1 MQARKRE
8 RAAARAAVSICLA
21 CAAVSPQRA
30 LAQSDE
36 TGWSFDD
43 SGGAT
48 PPTATLPPAESSPPP
63 PASSPAESAP
73 EPRLAPFA
81 PTPGAADPQADRASG
96 VTGEEAPRR
105 PVDRRVLHGFR
116 MGYLY
121 IANYDKPI
129 ASDDPDCLNC
139 SMKDRYEL
147 RTPHQFLIGY
157 EVMGR
162 LIGHGWLNVVM
173 VGNVLVSG
181 LEQSKFWPS
190 ANALIGF
197 ELDHSFQVGVGANF
211 TLEQDKPA
219 HMVMGAGWTPLVGSF
234 YVPVHAFFVPDVDG
248 NHRMGGTVGVNW

>member
-1 MQARKRE
+1 MNARNKAH
-8 RAAARAAVSICLA
+8 AAARATLSICLLA
-21 CAAVSPQRA
+21 GAVHAAPQDDGWTF
-30 LAQSDE
+30 DE
-36 TGWSFDD
+36 GEASQPL
-43 SGGAT
+43 
-48 PPTATLPPAESSPPP
+48 PPTATLPPAEPAQRPAPPP
-63 PASSPAESAP
+63 NEQPAVAP
-73 EPRLAPFA
+73 LSFA
-81 PTPGAADPQADRASG
+81 PRADDPQADTTASG
-96 VTGEEAPRR
+96 GSTEEPRK

-129 ASDDPDCLNC
+129 PSDDPSCLNC
-139 SMKDRYEL
+139 SMKERYEL

-162 LIGHGWLNVVM
+162 LIGHGWLNVVL

-211 TLEQDKPA
+211 TLEEEKPA
-219 HMVMGAGWTPLVGSF
+219 HMVMAAGWTPLIGSF

>member
-1 MQARKRE
+1 VT
-8 RAAARAAVSICLA
+8 ARATLSICLA
-21 CAAVSPQRA
+21 FAGSIPAIA
-30 LAQSDE
+30 LAQPDDD
-36 TGWSFDD
+36 WSFR
-43 SGGAT
+43 GEEPATAPPAT
-48 PPTATLPPAESSPPP
+48 PPPATPP
-63 PASSPAESAP
+63 PATPP
-73 EPRLAPFA
+73 PDDEPRIAPLVQ
-81 PTPGAADPQADRASG
+81 TGDDPQADTPGPDA
-96 VTGEEAPRR
+96 TTEPRKR
-105 PVDRRVLHGFR
+105 PIDRRVLHGFR

-121 IANYDKPI
+121 IANHDKPVP
-129 ASDDPDCLNC
+129 SDDPDCPNC
-139 SMKDRYEL
+139 SMKERYGL

-162 LIGHGWLNVVM
+162 LIGHGWLNVVL

-211 TLEQDKPA
+211 TLEEEKPA
-219 HMVMGAGWTPLVGSF
+219 HMVMAAGWTPLVGSF

>member
-1 MQARKRE
+1 M
-8 RAAARAAVSICLA
+8 
-21 CAAVSPQRA
+21 SPRSA
-30 LAQSDE
+30 LAQSEE
-36 TGWSFDD
+36 TGWAFEDPEKP
-43 SGGAT
+43 T
-48 PPTATLPPAESSPPP
+48 PPTATLPPAPTSPPP
-63 PASSPAESAP
+63 AAVEPES
-73 EPRLAPFA
+73 EPRIAPFA
-81 PTPGAADPQADRASG
+81 PTPGTDDPQADRRASG
-96 VTGEEAPRR
+96 TVEEAPRK

-121 IANYDKPI
+121 IANYNKQI
-129 ASDDPDCLNC
+129 ASDDPDCPNC
-139 SMKDRYEL
+139 SMKDRYDL

-211 TLEQDKPA
+211 TLEEDKPA